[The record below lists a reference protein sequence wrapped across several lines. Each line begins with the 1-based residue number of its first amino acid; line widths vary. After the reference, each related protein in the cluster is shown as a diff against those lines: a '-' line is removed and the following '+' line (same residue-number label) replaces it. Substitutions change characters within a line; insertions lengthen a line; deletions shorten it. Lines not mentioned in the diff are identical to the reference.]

1 MKKYKVVILHMTDD
15 PEDGFDTKEEAVR
28 YGLLKVGKGKVV
40 ILLEQAINGS
50 YEVLAEIC

>member
-15 PEDGFDTKEEAVR
+15 SEDGFDTKEEAVQ